1 MPDFF
6 ATCPRGIEVPLGEE
20 LRSAGASVVESV
32 PGGVSFAGDWAVA
45 YRANL
50 NSRIATR
57 ILWRV
62 GAAAYR
68 REEDVYH
75 LARSLSWPEW
85 FDVMRTMRV
94 YVTAIRSPLKSLDF
108 ITLRIKDAVCD
119 RYRSECG
126 SRPSVDT
133 ATPEVRIH
141 AFLTAT
147 EAVVYLDTSGDPLYK
162 RGFKRAAVEAPLK
175 ENLAAGILRLTDWA
189 SDEPLLDPMCG
200 SGTFLIEA
208 AQIALGISPGLGR
221 TFGFERLKIFD
232 RPLWESIREEAEA
245 RRRAVVPLM
254 IFGSDLY
261 GDQLRRAKEN
271 LDAAGLGRAV
281 QLKQANILEAPSP
294 AERGVMVANPPYGV
308 RMSGSLAPDEF
319 YRRLGDA
326 LKQRFA
332 GWRCYLFS
340 ADPQLPKA
348 IGLRAKRRTPL
359 YNGALECR
367 LYEYEIV
374 AGTMRQKA
382 KARVGDG
389 V

>member
-6 ATCPRGIEVPLGEE
+6 ATCPRGIEVPLAEE
-20 LRSAGASVVESV
+20 LRLAGASAVETVS
-32 PGGVSFAGDWAVA
+32 GGASFAGDWAVA

-50 NSRIATR
+50 NSRVATR
-57 ILWRV
+57 IVWRV

-68 REEDVYH
+68 REEDIYRFT
-75 LARSLSWPEW
+75 RSLPWPEW
-85 FDVMRTMRV
+85 FDVTRTIRV

-119 RYRSECG
+119 RFRSDRG

-133 ATPEVRIH
+133 TAPQVRIH

-147 EAVVYLDTSGDPLYK
+147 EAVLYLDTSGDPLYK

-175 ENLAAGILRLTDWA
+175 ENLAAGILRLTHWA

-208 AQIALGISPGLGR
+208 AQIALEISPGLGR
-221 TFGFERLKIFD
+221 TFGFEQIKIFD
-232 RPLWESIREEAEA
+232 RPLWESIREEAES

-261 GDQLRRAKEN
+261 GDQLRRAREN
-271 LDAAGLGRAV
+271 LDVAGLGRAV
-281 QLKQANILEAPSP
+281 QLKQANILELPSP

-319 YRRLGDA
+319 YRQLGDA

-340 ADPQLPKA
+340 ADTLLPKA
-348 IGLRAKRRTPL
+348 IGLRAKRKTPL

-367 LYEYEIV
+367 LYEYDVI
-374 AGTMRQKA
+374 AGTMRRSTT
-382 KARVGDG
+382 ARADG
-389 V
+389 GV